1 MLIKVLRVY
10 NLYITEL
17 IITFTVIFN
26 RLVSDIQYN
35 TLKPIALI

>member
-1 MLIKVLRVY
+1 MLIKVHAVY

-17 IITFTVIFN
+17 IITFAVIFN
-26 RLVSDIQYN
+26 RLVSDIEYN